1 MEGYVWAMYVSF
13 VCVVSTIEVT
23 MWRYKSHPE
32 FYPVSKIGVWG
43 TEHVG
48 LAGYRIVY
56 MIDVA

>member
-1 MEGYVWAMYVSF
+1 MYVSF